1 MLIHLKPR
9 LFCYQVKSFINYF
22 SDLKISHPQLFQHFF
37 VLSFSGFCSERNY
50 FDRIIILDKVPAN
63 TYFC

>member
-37 VLSFSGFCSERNY
+37 VLSFPGFPGSVPKET
-50 FDRIIILDKVPAN
+50 IL
-63 TYFC
+63 TES